1 MRGNQSWS
9 IHTCIEAQQQNC
21 HGAIDSFLV
30 RLSIAPLISMC
41 LRMLVVEAAVDGP
54 MYSHV
59 DTTNMKKKKNFHVD
73 KTFVLG
79 D

>member
-1 MRGNQSWS
+1 
-9 IHTCIEAQQQNC
+9 
-21 HGAIDSFLV
+21 
-30 RLSIAPLISMC
+30 MC